1 MERKF
6 LTGLGLEKDVIDKIL
21 DQNGAETTAL
31 RTQLKT
37 KDTEISTL
45 RTDLTT
51 ANDKVADLEKV
62 DTAGLQ
68 GQLDAEKA
76 GRKKDRQGWNLKA
89 ALTSANCKDADYIMF
104 KLGDTVE
111 FADDGSLKDK
121 DKLLETC
128 KKDYATMFDESKP
141 PETQH
146 PENQSQQPEGGIRLA
161 SGGEHGSGGNTDYD
175 SMSDDEYYAATM
187 KKDK

>member
-6 LTGLGLEKDVIDKIL
+6 LTDLGLEKDVIDKIL

-51 ANDKVADLEKV
+51 ANGKVADLEKV
-62 DTAGLQ
+62 DIAGLQ
-68 GQLDAEKA
+68 GQLDAEKS
-76 GRKKDRQGWNLKA
+76 GRTKDRQEWNLKA
-89 ALTSANCKDADYIMF
+89 ALSSANCKDADYVMF
-104 KLGDTVE
+104 KLGNTVE

-121 DKLLETC
+121 DKLLENC
-128 KKDYATMFDESKP
+128 KKDYAAMFDESKP
-141 PETQH
+141 PETSH
-146 PENQSQQPEGGIRLA
+146 SSQSQQPEGGIRLA

-175 SMSDDEYYAATM
+175 SMSDAEYYAATM